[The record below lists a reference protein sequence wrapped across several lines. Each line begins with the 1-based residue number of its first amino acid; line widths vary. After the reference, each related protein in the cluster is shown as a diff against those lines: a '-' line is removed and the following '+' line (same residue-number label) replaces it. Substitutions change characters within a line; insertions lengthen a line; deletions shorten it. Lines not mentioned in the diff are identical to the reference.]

1 MANCSNIRVMA
12 LIQNKK
18 VRLNY
23 EITETFEAGMELLGL
38 EVKSLRLKQGSLDGA
53 HIIIRGN
60 EAFLVGAT
68 IPPYQPS
75 NTPEGYEPDRHR
87 KLLLNK
93 KEIAQLNGLEKQK
106 GLTIVPI
113 SVYNKGHK
121 LKIEIGVARGKKK
134 YDKRED
140 LKKKDTQR
148 DLKRSLKKNIAL

>member
-1 MANCSNIRVMA
+1 MA

-23 EITETFEAGMELLGL
+23 EITETFEAGMELFGF
-38 EVKSLRLKQGSLDGA
+38 EVKSLRGKLGSLEGS

-68 IPPYQPS
+68 IPPYQPA
-75 NTPEGYEPDRHR
+75 NTPESYEPDRNR
-87 KLLLNK
+87 KLLLSK
-93 KEIAQLNGLEKQK
+93 KEIAQLAGLEKQR

-113 SVYNKGHK
+113 SVYNKGSK
-121 LKIEIGVARGKKK
+121 IKIEIGVGKGKKK

-140 LKKKDTQR
+140 IKKRDTER
-148 DLKRSLKKNIAL
+148 DLKRSLKQNIAL

>member
-1 MANCSNIRVMA
+1 MA

-23 EITETFEAGMELLGL
+23 EITETFEAGMELFGL

-53 HIIIRGN
+53 HVIVRGN

-75 NTPEGYEPDRHR
+75 NTPETYDPTRNR
-87 KLLLNK
+87 KLLLTK
-93 KEIAQLNGLEKQK
+93 KEISQLSGLEKQK

-113 SVYNKGHK
+113 SVYNKGS
-121 LKIEIGVARGKKK
+121 KIKVEIGIGRGKKK

-140 LKKKDTQR
+140 IKKKDIQR
-148 DLKRSLKKNIAL
+148 DLKRTLKKNIVL